1 MFPGVDTPSIVGF
14 PPNAPKQTLN
24 IQNMYIHVCKLV
36 AWIFQRARFER
47 IGFVVEVDWKMM
59 FLDAEDAPVPKSELY
74 RPDNATYQPLKAAAQ
89 SLAPPECTV
98 NEKAERVRP
107 IK

>member
-1 MFPGVDTPSIVGF
+1 
-14 PPNAPKQTLN
+14 
-24 IQNMYIHVCKLV
+24 
-36 AWIFQRARFER
+36 
-47 IGFVVEVDWKMM
+47 MM